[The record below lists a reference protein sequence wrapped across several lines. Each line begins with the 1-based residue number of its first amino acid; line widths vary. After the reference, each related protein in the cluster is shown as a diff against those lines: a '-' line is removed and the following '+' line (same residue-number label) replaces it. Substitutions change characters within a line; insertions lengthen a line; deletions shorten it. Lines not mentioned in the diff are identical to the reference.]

1 MICGGLSSV
10 EFIEVRSIALL
21 VGVKTQGIPRL
32 FDRDTRIYRRR
43 RRRRRRRRLLLKFIV
58 GHGDLSQLATLI

>member
-43 RRRRRRRRLLLKFIV
+43 RRRRRRLLLKFIV

>member
-1 MICGGLSSV
+1 MICGGLSAV

-21 VGVKTQGIPRL
+21 VDVETRRASAQRS
-32 FDRDTRIYRRR
+32 DTRIYRR
-43 RRRRRRRRLLLKFIV
+43 LLKFIV

>member
-21 VGVKTQGIPRL
+21 VGVKTQSIPRL
-32 FDRDTRIYRRR
+32 FDRETRIY
-43 RRRRRRRRLLLKFIV
+43 RRRRRRLLLKFIV